1 MWMRS
6 VKYRIPYRVATLL
19 SYNQHERGYVNFLK
33 NAFHKWNRRLCYL
46 VLNGELEEKRF
57 MIKGANNKADE
68 ATT

>member
-1 MWMRS
+1 MGMRS
-6 VKYRIPYRVATLL
+6 VNDRVLHQLATLL
-19 SYNQHERGYVNFLK
+19 SYNQHECGYVNFLK